1 MNNIEKYYNNTENAI
16 PNYTVKRFIELN
28 IKAKNAIELGCG
40 AGRDTMYLIKN
51 GWNVLAIDK

>member
-28 IKAKNAIELGCG
+28 IKAKMQLNLGVEQEEIQC
-40 AGRDTMYLIKN
+40 I
-51 GWNVLAIDK
+51 